1 MEELRWS
8 PEMSLGAPAMDK
20 AHKAFVEELAQLV
33 NASDHEFGARLS
45 ELIARIERDFRE
57 EEALM
62 EKIDFP
68 GLKSHREQHARVL
81 SALHHVI
88 PDVMQG
94 DCASARKAIELL
106 PQWFLFHLSTMDAVL
121 AVALDLAG
129 IQTYLPASPAPQVDI
144 VQPLLTPSALRG

>member
-1 MEELRWS
+1 
-8 PEMSLGAPAMDK
+8 
-20 AHKAFVEELAQLV
+20 VT
-33 NASDHEFGARLS
+33 ASDHEFGSRLFA
-45 ELIARIERDFRE
+45 LIVGIERDFRE

-62 EKIDFP
+62 EDIDFP

-94 DCASARKAIELL
+94 DCASAWRAIELL
-106 PQWFLFHLSTMDAVL
+106 PQWFLSHLSTMDAAL

-129 IQTYLPASPAPQVDI
+129 IQTYLPASPAAFRF
-144 VQPLLTPSALRG
+144 TCKERM